1 MTISG
6 TPTESGSFTYTVTLL
21 GGCGTVTTTG
31 VINVTPDN
39 TISLTSAN
47 DNQTVCIG
55 TPIVNITY
63 ATTGATDATVTGL
76 PLGVTGSWASDVVT
90 ISGTPTEPGS
100 FTYTVTLLGGCGTVT
115 TTGTLIVEQIPTLL
129 ITDPAPVCPP
139 ATFDLTAPEI
149 TTGSTPGL
157 TFTYWT
163 DASATISY
171 PSPAAAV
178 AGTYYIKGETAAG
191 CFDIKPVNAV
201 YAVGPSVI
209 ADITNVLCN
218 GGSNGAIDIT
228 VSGGTEPFGFLWSN
242 GSINEDIS
250 GLTAGIYTIVITD
263 ALGCITTE
271 SFTVTET
278 AALTVA
284 TTQVD
289 VVVYGEATGS
299 ATAIPSGG
307 TEPYGYS
314 WNTTPVQTDATATGL
329 AAGTYKVTVTDANGC
344 IAEAEVTIT
353 QPAEPLAVAITA
365 QTNVDCFGEA
375 SGSATAEAT
384 GGAAPYTYTWNTT
397 PVQTGPVALL
407 LPAGTWTVTVT
418 DDAGATETADVT
430 ITQPSEALA
439 VTMAKTDVRCN
450 GESNGTATA
459 TATGGTA
466 PYTYEWNTVP
476 VQTDAQAT
484 GLAAGTYT
492 VTVTDAN
499 GCIIS
504 GNVTIDEP
512 AALTVAIISQ
522 TNVFCFG
529 EATGSAVAEA
539 SGGTAPYSYSWNTTP
554 AQTSETAT
562 GLVAGAYIVTVTDAN
577 GCTATESVTI
587 TQPPFGVEVI
597 ITSTDALCYGQANGE
612 ATAAAS
618 GGTAPYSYSWNTTP
632 VQTGATATGLAAG
645 TYTVTV
651 TDADGCTTSGTVTIA
666 EPEAIVLTVAVTDA
680 SCPNEANGTINL
692 TISGG
697 TAPYTVIWDD
707 GTMDEDRTSIPD
719 GTYTVI
725 VTDAN
730 GCTGNTTVTVGI
742 IGIDCLEIPTVF
754 TPNGDGKND
763 VWRLINI
770 ELYPDA
776 ELLVFNRWGRRVYQT
791 KNIATNPWDGKFRGR
806 VLPTDS
812 YHYVLHLNDG
822 TLPRTGVVTILK

>member
-1 MTISG
+1 
-6 TPTESGSFTYTVTLL
+6 
-21 GGCGTVTTTG
+21 
-31 VINVTPDN
+31 
-39 TISLTSAN
+39 
-47 DNQTVCIG
+47 
-55 TPIVNITY
+55 
-63 ATTGATDATVTGL
+63 
-76 PLGVTGSWASDVVT
+76 
-90 ISGTPTEPGS
+90 
-100 FTYTVTLLGGCGTVT
+100 
-115 TTGTLIVEQIPTLL
+115 
-129 ITDPAPVCPP
+129 
-139 ATFDLTAPEI
+139 
-149 TTGSTPGL
+149 
-157 TFTYWT
+157 
-163 DASATISY
+163 
-171 PSPAAAV
+171 
-178 AGTYYIKGETAAG
+178 
-191 CFDIKPVNAV
+191 
-201 YAVGPSVI
+201 
-209 ADITNVLCN
+209 
-218 GGSNGAIDIT
+218 
-228 VSGGTEPFGFLWSN
+228 
-242 GSINEDIS
+242 
-250 GLTAGIYTIVITD
+250 
-263 ALGCITTE
+263 
-271 SFTVTET
+271 
-278 AALTVA
+278 
-284 TTQVD
+284 
-289 VVVYGEATGS
+289 
-299 ATAIPSGG
+299 
-307 TEPYGYS
+307 
-314 WNTTPVQTDATATGL
+314 
-329 AAGTYKVTVTDANGC
+329 
-344 IAEAEVTIT
+344 
-353 QPAEPLAVAITA
+353 
-365 QTNVDCFGEA
+365 
-375 SGSATAEAT
+375 
-384 GGAAPYTYTWNTT
+384 
-397 PVQTGPVALL
+397 
-407 LPAGTWTVTVT
+407 
-418 DDAGATETADVT
+418 VT

-707 GTMDEDRTSIPD
+707 GTMDADRTSLPD

-763 VWRLINI
+763 VWRVINI

-776 ELLVFNRWGRRVYQT
+776 ELLVFNRWGRSVYQT

>member
-1 MTISG
+1 VTISG

>member
-1 MTISG
+1 VTISG
-6 TPTESGSFTYTVTLL
+6 TPTES
-21 GGCGTVTTTG
+21 
-31 VINVTPDN
+31 
-39 TISLTSAN
+39 
-47 DNQTVCIG
+47 
-55 TPIVNITY
+55 
-63 ATTGATDATVTGL
+63 
-76 PLGVTGSWASDVVT
+76 
-90 ISGTPTEPGS
+90 GS